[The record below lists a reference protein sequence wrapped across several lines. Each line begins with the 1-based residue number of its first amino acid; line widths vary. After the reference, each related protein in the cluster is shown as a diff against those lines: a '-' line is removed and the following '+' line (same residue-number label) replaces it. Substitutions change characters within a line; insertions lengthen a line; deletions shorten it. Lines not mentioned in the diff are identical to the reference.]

1 MPTSTSLTKRPTLP
15 GREASMRASPRRGS
29 GPAPLPRVVDWF
41 AWLGGLGLGASAAF
55 ALSQDSLHSVTS
67 MTGFLDAL
75 GRLSGMVGT
84 YLLLVML
91 ILMAR
96 IPWLER
102 TIGQDRLTRWHRRIG
117 AWPVVLI
124 TLHVIT
130 LLLGYAAT
138 AKTNVVSQAVTF
150 IQHYPDMLMAFVAFG
165 LLVLATTFSI
175 PQIRRRLRYETWW
188 TVHLAFYF
196 AVVLSFAHQVRTG
209 VIFLGH
215 PTDVAVWTRI
225 FATVGSALVLS
236 RIVRPIVA
244 NLRYR
249 LRVIAVEEVSPGVF
263 AIVMRGHHLERL
275 NVSGGQYFQWRFLAP
290 GLLLH
295 SHPYSLSALPNPPY
309 LRMTVKSLGDQ
320 SSALAHLRPGTRVF
334 VEGPYGAFT
343 RHRISS
349 PAVTLIGAGVG
360 ATPLRA
366 LLEDLPD
373 DVAVTVLLR
382 ASTPEDLVHADEVRA
397 LVQQRQG
404 VFHAILGPRQRARL
418 DRATLNKLA
427 PSVRDSDVYICG
439 PAGFTDDVTK
449 AAASLGVP
457 PTRIHQEEFSF

>member
-1 MPTSTSLTKRPTLP
+1 M
-15 GREASMRASPRRGS
+15 
-29 GPAPLPRVVDWF
+29 PRVADWF
-41 AWLGGLGLGASAAF
+41 AWLGGLGLGASATF
-55 ALSQDSLHSVTS
+55 ALSQDSLNSVTS
-67 MTGFLDAL
+67 MAGFLDAI

-91 ILMAR
+91 LLMAR

-124 TLHVIT
+124 TLHVVT
-130 LLLGYAAT
+130 LLFGYAAT
-138 AKTNVVSQAVTF
+138 TKTNVVNQAVTF

-175 PQIRRRLRYETWW
+175 PQVRRQLRYETWW

-196 AVVLSFAHQVRTG
+196 AVALSFAHQVRTG

-215 PTDVAVWTRI
+215 PITVAVWTRI
-225 FATVGSALVLS
+225 FAAVASVLVLS
-236 RIVRPIVA
+236 RVVRPITA

-249 LRVIAVEEVSPGVF
+249 LRVTSVEEVSPGVF
-263 AIVMRGHHLERL
+263 ALMMRGRHLERL

-295 SHPYSLSALPNPPY
+295 SHPYSLSALPSPPY

-334 VEGPYGAFT
+334 IEGPYGVFT
-343 RHRISS
+343 RHQITA

-360 ATPLRA
+360 VTPLRA
-366 LLEDLPD
+366 LLEDLPAE
-373 DVAVTVLLR
+373 VGVTVLLR
-382 ASTPEDLVHADEVRA
+382 ASTPEDLVHADEMRA
-397 LVQQRQG
+397 LVTERRG
-404 VFHAILGPRQRARL
+404 VFHEIVGPRQRVRV
-418 DRATLNKLA
+418 DRATLATLA
-427 PSVRDSDVYICG
+427 PRLNASDVYICG
-439 PAGFTDDVTK
+439 PSQFTADVVS
-449 AAASLGVP
+449 AAVSLGVP
-457 PTRIHQEEFSF
+457 ETQIHQEEFAF